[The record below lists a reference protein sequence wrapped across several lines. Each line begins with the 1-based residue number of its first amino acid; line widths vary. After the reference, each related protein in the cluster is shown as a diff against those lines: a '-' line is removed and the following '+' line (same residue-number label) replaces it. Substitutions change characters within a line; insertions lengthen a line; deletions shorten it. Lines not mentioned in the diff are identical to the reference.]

1 MVTLLSALQ
10 PWVNAATS
18 VFVVG
23 TEKTAA
29 IGLVADL
36 SVLVIVQFT
45 VCRYDS
51 GIAKWIMVVKSY
63 IYPIGIR

>member
-36 SVLVIVQFT
+36 SVLVIVHPLFADT
-45 VCRYDS
+45 TPALRN
-51 GIAKWIMVVKSY
+51 GLWL
-63 IYPIGIR
+63 